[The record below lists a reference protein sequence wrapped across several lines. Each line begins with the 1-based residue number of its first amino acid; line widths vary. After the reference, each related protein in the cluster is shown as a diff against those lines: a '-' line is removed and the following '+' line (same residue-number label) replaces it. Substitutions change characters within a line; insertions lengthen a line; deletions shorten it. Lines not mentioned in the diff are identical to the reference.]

1 MVRTGDGEDLGPVAD
16 GGNLDAGALLDTQRE
31 ITFKIRDRTILRTAF
46 DDARSDDTR
55 TVCAIAPKPIRSSTN
70 EAKSLLFMLQNF
82 WLVVDE

>member
-1 MVRTGDGEDLGPVAD
+1 MTLAPMTGPIASLTVPV
-16 GGNLDAGALLDTQRE
+16 
-31 ITFKIRDRTILRTAF
+31 
-46 DDARSDDTR
+46 TR